1 MMLPKSS
8 SKSCCYNERNKK
20 GRDQTRSDL
29 SGCFSLELI
38 MATLLCC
45 CWIWFTYNWYWSSYY
60 WVQLGNLITCHCHC
74 TPCTTVL
81 YSALLYHTVLSSF
94 TNYLCA
100 SQAYPLSSTISTLMY
115 TMYCSAPRSR
125 QRLTKRCHH
134 VLHTWVWWSG
144 ELSKAFWKIIWLFFQ
159 NTL

>member
-1 MMLPKSS
+1 M
-8 SKSCCYNERNKK
+8 
-20 GRDQTRSDL
+20 
-29 SGCFSLELI
+29 
-38 MATLLCC
+38 
-45 CWIWFTYNWYWSSYY
+45 Y
-60 WVQLGNLITCHCHC
+60 WVPLGNLITCHCHC

-125 QRLTKRCHH
+125 QRLLLNVATMFCIHECGDQGNYQLRSFEFLESHDGIIG
-134 VLHTWVWWSG
+134 VLLMGTGGILIEVNVQPTSLGAFLQCSHTMIG
-144 ELSKAFWKIIWLFFQ
+144 FQ
-159 NTL
+159 AA